1 MTFQKPH
8 ISLKK
13 IQEEYVSDI
22 FVDDDKMYRLKE
34 IIDNLDDL
42 DKAILI
48 VYAYEGSMEKT
59 GKKFNVSSATI
70 YYNIK
75 RIRNIIKE
83 KL

>member
-34 IIDNLDDL
+34 IIDDLDDL
-42 DKAILI
+42 DKAIGI
-48 VYAYEGSMEKT
+48 VDADEGSMEKT
-59 GKKFNVSSATI
+59 GKKVNVSSATI

>member
-48 VYAYEGSMEKT
+48 MYADEGSMEKT